1 MKLETYLNALEYAV
15 VDYMSDHF
23 MGSYAIRSRQ
33 GKAFRARILGMDAEK
48 DKRIAELDKRIDV
61 LRAEYD
67 FLLDGSKELKAELD
81 EKDKEIEYW
90 RGKYTRMM
98 KHLGDSDG

>member
-1 MKLETYLNALEYAV
+1 MKLETILNAMEKAHLIFYT
-15 VDYMSDHF
+15 YMPSPEVTKY
-23 MGSYAIRSRQ
+23 GRQ
-33 GKAFRARILGMDAEK
+33 YYAFRARILKMDAEK